1 VNKLFEQVVTD
12 SESTPALRR
21 QRSAALVLHSM
32 SEADR
37 AWALAELSEEERGV
51 LRPLIDELQ
60 ALGVPADTDWVSSA
74 LGTPAPVARSR
85 GREASDPVHRKVA
98 RALPE
103 QVVAVLQD
111 EPVELVRRLLGL
123 SSWPWKT
130 EVIAALNTRRGE
142 LFDAAPALALSQP
155 PSALDRAAL
164 TRFAGQLSG
173 SSHRSQADAIDRS
186 LPGNSLRGWLR
197 SKGLMR

>member
-1 VNKLFEQVVTD
+1 MNKLFQQVVTESD
-12 SESTPALRR
+12 STPTLRR

-37 AWALAELSEEERGV
+37 AWALSELSEEERGV

-60 ALGVPADTDWVSSA
+60 ALGVPADTEWVSSA
-74 LGTPAPVARSR
+74 LGAPAPLAR
-85 GREASDPVHRKVA
+85 GREASDPTQRKVA
-98 RALPE
+98 RARPE

-123 SSWPWKT
+123 SSWPWKA
-130 EVIAALNTRRGE
+130 EVIAALNSRRGE
-142 LFDAAPALALSQP
+142 LFDAAPALALSQS
-155 PSALDRAAL
+155 PSALDRAVL
-164 TRFAGQLSG
+164 TRFAAQLDGSG
-173 SSHRSQADAIDRS
+173 HRTEADAADRS
-186 LPGNSLRGWLR
+186 LAGNGWRGWLR

>member
-1 VNKLFEQVVTD
+1 MNKLFQQVVAD
-12 SESTPALRR
+12 NDSTPAIRR

-60 ALGVPADTDWVSSA
+60 ELGVPASADWVPSA
-74 LGTPAPVARSR
+74 IGVPAQVAR
-85 GREASDPVHRKVA
+85 GRETRDPVHRKVS

-103 QVVAVLQD
+103 QVASALQD
-111 EPVELVRRLLGL
+111 EPVELVRRLLSL
-123 SSWPWKT
+123 SPWPWKA
-130 EVIAALNTRRGE
+130 EVIAALNARRGE
-142 LFDAAPALALSQP
+142 LFDFAPSLAVFPS
-155 PSALDRAAL
+155 PSALDRALLA
-164 TRFAGQLSG
+164 RFAAQLERSVG
-173 SSHRSQADAIDRS
+173 RPADDSSDRS
-186 LPGNSLRGWLR
+186 SPGNGWRGWLR